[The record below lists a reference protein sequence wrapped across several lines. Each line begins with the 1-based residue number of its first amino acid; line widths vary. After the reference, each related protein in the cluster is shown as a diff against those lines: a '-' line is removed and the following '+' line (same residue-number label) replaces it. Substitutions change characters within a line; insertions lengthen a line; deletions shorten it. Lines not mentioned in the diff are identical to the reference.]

1 MKRREGKYSQILGKI
16 EKEINGGKEEGEK
29 GCIVIEGRR
38 GRKRNIERKKERENV
53 KKSLNM
59 IRINKR

>member
-1 MKRREGKYSQILGKI
+1 MNRREGKYSQILRKI
-16 EKEINGGKEEGEK
+16 EKEINGGKEEDEN
-29 GCIVIEGRR
+29 GCIVIRGRR

-59 IRINKR
+59 IKINKR